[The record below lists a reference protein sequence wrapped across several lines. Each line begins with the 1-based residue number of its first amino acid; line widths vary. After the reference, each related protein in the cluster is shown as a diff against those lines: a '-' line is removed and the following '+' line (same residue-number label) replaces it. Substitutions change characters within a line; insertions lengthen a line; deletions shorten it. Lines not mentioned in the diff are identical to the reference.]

1 MLAGNNALGIGVLPS
16 IAGRQNTS
24 QSNPRAPG
32 NDRIVN
38 LDKVDRAMDLL
49 VGQEQFPE
57 VGPAATKVNP
67 VGKQRIVNPASAD
80 IRHNTSANIDGDSRS
95 TASVRA
101 LEQRIGFLESENHN
115 MRTALSA
122 QMSSMMAK
130 MAQTEERMMTEVQR
144 RVELELEVRAKAESS
159 GVVEAQSFKR
169 LAQLERLVEAQQSEM
184 SQMSTRLS
192 AAQDRLEAIPV
203 MQDRVD
209 AAVTSIHGA
218 GAESAAVDDQVSRLR
233 DGLRKRDAEVREF
246 EERESR
252 KGAVLFG
259 EVSRLGK
266 AIELAGTKTDRA
278 LLLMQKRFEAV
289 ESRLK
294 ADERGII
301 AMEGRDAE
309 RFEGLGRRAEQ
320 LEKYLVELSD
330 MSLKQRQELDAEA
343 ARRKRASEEQQ
354 NLVAEVRSAL
364 ATSDAGVSDRLTA
377 LLTQIGEQL
386 VTEREISN
394 RRLEETMQDS
404 QRKERAAEE
413 RAAAERDRMAKRFMA
428 LEESMRV
435 ESETRAKQ
443 HQQQAKEADARALE
457 LTGMVQRE
465 QTART
470 GVQKILEETQERV
483 TSEARA
489 SIVLLTKDV
498 ETRTTSLEEVV
509 RTEIKSRM
517 RGQEKVFASL
527 TSLSQQQQSAV
538 GRARQEAA
546 KMLDQVNHT
555 TEKRLL
561 ALEQG
566 LDRVQRESLIA
577 LSRNA
582 QSQALLNADL
592 EGRLDNLE
600 KRELQDENETEQ
612 IRTDLTKQIESFSR
626 ANTDAIGA
634 LQSVVADHRRE
645 NEEIMAKLQ
654 ADVERELEG
663 SADNLRQAVTSFS
676 SDMQGEVEKLRE
688 ETVAGLGDLKAETA
702 KLFAETAETI
712 TAVDNR
718 VGTLKD
724 TVDSHKAAQ
733 GVINRMSKQD
743 EEEYRVRVANDAA
756 DDSIAGCVSD
766 IIARLEGEELIATI
780 GVARREIDVIS
791 SSVKEEVSAKVAQV
805 GERLDKNADVAVR
818 ERGSIR
824 DDMRLMKEEL
834 ADASRTSAASTVA
847 EALKARVVEDGLE
860 ERLAALEKNLDD
872 KVRGLAEREE
882 TNAKIAAESNAAVQV
897 MLQKA
902 KEQRLR
908 LEARVEG
915 VIGQV
920 ESERQN
926 EESEWEAS
934 IAAAEA
940 EDGADEMGGVLS
952 PRARDED
959 ALTGPTGALPTAD
972 VGFPPMSED

>member
-1 MLAGNNALGIGVLPS
+1 MANRRRNRGRGLGLDDTGDMSKVFGGGQDYYGNQPSRPAAGVRSRGGGGGVLPS
-16 IAGRQNTS
+16 IAGGTGNNQ
-24 QSNPRAPG
+24 PRAPG
-32 NDRIVN
+32 KDRIVN

-57 VGPAATKVNP
+57 QFPEVGMAKATPAMMQQ
-67 VGKQRIVNPASAD
+67 QRVVVNPASASYSG
-80 IRHNTSANIDGDSRS
+80 SANANASANAGANAGANANAPNP
-95 TASVRA
+95 ASVRA
-101 LEQRIGFLESENHN
+101 LEQRIGFLESENHT
-115 MRTALSA
+115 MRTALSG
-122 QMSSMMAK
+122 QMASMMAK
-130 MAQTEERMMTEVQR
+130 MAQTEERMMSEVQR

-159 GVVEAQSFKR
+159 GAVEAQSFKR

-184 SQMSTRLS
+184 SQMAARLS
-192 AAQDRLEAIPV
+192 VAGDRLEAIPV

-233 DGLRKRDAEVREF
+233 DALRKRDAEGREF

-354 NLVAEVRSAL
+354 NLVGEVRSAL
-364 ATSDAGVSDRLTA
+364 ASSDASVSDRLTA

-394 RRLEETMQDS
+394 RRLEETLLDA

-443 HQQQAKEADARALE
+443 QQQQANEADARSLE

-483 TSEARA
+483 TAEARA
-489 SIVLLTKDV
+489 SVAALTSDV
-498 ETRTTSLEEVV
+498 ESRTSSLEEVV

-577 LSRNA
+577 LSRSA

-592 EGRLDNLE
+592 ESRLDNLE
-600 KRELQDENETEQ
+600 KREQQDENETEQ

-634 LQSVVADHRRE
+634 LQVSPTGVV
-645 NEEIMAKLQ
+645 
-654 ADVERELEG
+654 VVVVVVV
-663 SADNLRQAVTSFS
+663 LRGWWWWRASLFWGDFVLFWVFLTDFAFPLFS
-676 SDMQGEVEKLRE
+676 LFCPRFSCV
-688 ETVAGLGDLKAETA
+688 V
-702 KLFAETAETI
+702 LFA
-712 TAVDNR
+712 
-718 VGTLKD
+718 
-724 TVDSHKAAQ
+724 S
-733 GVINRMSKQD
+733 
-743 EEEYRVRVANDAA
+743 
-756 DDSIAGCVSD
+756 
-766 IIARLEGEELIATI
+766 
-780 GVARREIDVIS
+780 
-791 SSVKEEVSAKVAQV
+791 
-805 GERLDKNADVAVR
+805 ERCGGPSPR
-818 ERGSIR
+818 ERG
-824 DDMRLMKEEL
+824 DHGQTP
-834 ADASRTSAASTVA
+834 SRC
-847 EALKARVVEDGLE
+847 
-860 ERLAALEKNLDD
+860 
-872 KVRGLAEREE
+872 
-882 TNAKIAAESNAAVQV
+882 
-897 MLQKA
+897 
-902 KEQRLR
+902 
-908 LEARVEG
+908 
-915 VIGQV
+915 
-920 ESERQN
+920 
-926 EESEWEAS
+926 
-934 IAAAEA
+934 
-940 EDGADEMGGVLS
+940 GA
-952 PRARDED
+952 
-959 ALTGPTGALPTAD
+959 
-972 VGFPPMSED
+972 